1 MLICQVVQGAQG
13 QALFWIKLSTN
24 YPCVCMDV
32 YVTSPGARGAI
43 REPHIAQV
51 ILQRGN

>member
-24 YPCVCMDV
+24 YPCACMDV
-32 YVTSPGARGAI
+32 YVTSPGA
-43 REPHIAQV
+43 
-51 ILQRGN
+51 